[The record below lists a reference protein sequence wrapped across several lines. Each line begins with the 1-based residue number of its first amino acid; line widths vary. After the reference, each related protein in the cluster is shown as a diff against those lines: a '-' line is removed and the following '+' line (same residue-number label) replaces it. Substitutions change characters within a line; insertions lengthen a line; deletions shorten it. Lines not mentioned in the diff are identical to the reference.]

1 MPDRILLQLTALTPL
16 AHGEAGA
23 NSTGPNN
30 TTLFNRQL
38 QRLSKA
44 TAGADEADAKAALA
58 NLLTA
63 LPIGADTF
71 PLMESLKGS
80 ELVAAL
86 FVAQV
91 PIMFPGDG
99 EGLFTGMERYRMLS
113 TRLADGAK
121 CSSTLPEL
129 WSYLS
134 RKLML
139 PMFPTY
145 GFEAMRAFFILPKA
159 IQGQAIQAIS
169 KALELIVMAARMMA
183 ESIKAENKA
192 AKNSAGN
199 LSLFSAQ
206 VYQVTSEQLA
216 DLTRP
221 KAEAIVMPVP
231 SISGNALRHCL
242 IREPGAN
249 RLIQALGLE
258 PYSDRP
264 GEHLGLGVTRFL
276 YGGGQ
281 LAAKAKAPSASDIYE
296 AQIRSRYPIVDAVGG
311 STDSWMMAESACK
324 VAGWVVCAEN
334 NVATSAIAGV
344 ESQVSIFDYL
354 SEETKTRSGI
364 GGKDKESGQ
373 MIFSYE
379 TLAAGLPVIVEIL
392 FNPFTQPLTI
402 GAVWQAVEDWA
413 VEGGIV
419 GGRSQIG
426 HSRFAMEILQ
436 GSYGLQGEAYLDYLE
451 AERDSLR
458 DGLLDATMGT
468 GAVLCAA

>member
-1 MPDRILLQLTALTPL
+1 MPDRILLKLTALTPV

-38 QRLSKA
+38 QRLTKESVGVDVMVA
-44 TAGADEADAKAALA
+44 RDAIA

-63 LPIGADTF
+63 MPIGADTF
-71 PLMESLKGS
+71 PLLESLKGA

-121 CSSTLPEL
+121 CCTTLPEL

-134 RKLML
+134 RKLTL

-169 KALELIVMAARMMA
+169 RALELTVMAARMLA
-183 ESIKAENKA
+183 ESIKVERKT
-192 AKNSAGN
+192 AKDNN
-199 LSLFSAQ
+199 LSLFAAK
-206 VYQVTSEQLA
+206 VYQASPEQLA

-249 RLIQALGLE
+249 RLIQSLGLE
-258 PYSDRP
+258 PYTDRA
-264 GEHLGLGVTRFL
+264 GEHLGLGITRFL

-281 LAAKAKAPSASDIYE
+281 LAAKAKAPSVSDIYE
-296 AQIRSRYPIVDAVGG
+296 AQIRSAYPIVDAVGG
-311 STDSWMMAESACK
+311 STDSWLMAESACK
-324 VAGWVVCAEN
+324 VAGWVVCEEN
-334 NVATSAIAGV
+334 NVATQAIAGV

-354 SEETKTRSGI
+354 SEETKTRTGI
-364 GGKDKESGQ
+364 GGKGKESGQ

-379 TLAAGLPVIVEIL
+379 TLAAGLPLIVEIL

-402 GAVWQAVEDWA
+402 GAVWQAVHDWA
-413 VEGGIV
+413 DEGGIV

-426 HSRFAMEILQ
+426 HSRFAMEVLQ
-436 GSYGLQGEAYLDYLE
+436 GSYELQGKAYLDYLE

-458 DGLLDATMGT
+458 PGLLDATMGT

>member
-1 MPDRILLQLTALTPL
+1 MPDRILLKLTALTPV

-38 QRLSKA
+38 QRITKESSGVDVMVA
-44 TAGADEADAKAALA
+44 RNAIAS
-58 NLLTA
+58 LLTA
-63 LPIGADTF
+63 MPIGSDTF
-71 PLMESLKGS
+71 PLLESLKGS

-91 PIMFPGDG
+91 PIMFPGEG
-99 EGLFTGMERYRMLS
+99 EGLFSGVERYRMLS

-121 CSSTLPEL
+121 CCSTLPEL

-134 RKLML
+134 RKLLL
-139 PMFPTY
+139 PMFPAH
-145 GFEAMRAFFILPKA
+145 GFEAMKAFFILPKA
-159 IQGQAIQAIS
+159 IQCQAIQAIS
-169 KALELIVMAARMMA
+169 KALELTVMAARLLS

-192 AKNSAGN
+192 AKNGTP
-199 LSLFSAQ
+199 SLFSVQ
-206 VYQVTSEQLA
+206 VYQASPEQLA
-216 DLTRP
+216 DLTCP

-249 RLIQALGLE
+249 RLIQSLGLE
-258 PYSDRP
+258 PYTDRV
-264 GEHLGLGVTRFL
+264 GEHLGIGITRFL

-281 LAAKAKAPSASDIYE
+281 LAAKAKAPSASDVLE
-296 AQIRSRYPIVDAVGG
+296 AELRSRYPIVDAVGG
-311 STDSWMMAESACK
+311 STDSWLMAESACK
-324 VAGWVVCAEN
+324 VAGWVVCEEN
-334 NVATSAIAGV
+334 NLATQAIAGI

-354 SEETKTRSGI
+354 SEETKTRTGI

-379 TLAAGLPVIVEIL
+379 TLAAGLPLVVEIL

-402 GAVWQAVEDWA
+402 GAVWQAVHDWA
-413 VEGGIV
+413 DDGGIV

-426 HSRFAMEILQ
+426 HSRFALEVLQ
-436 GSYGLQGEAYLDYLE
+436 GSYGLQGKAYLDYLE

-458 DGLLDATMGT
+458 PGLLDATMGT

>member
-1 MPDRILLQLTALTPL
+1 MPDRILLKLTALTPV

-30 TTLFNRQL
+30 STLFNRQL
-38 QRLSKA
+38 QRLTKESVGVDVMVA
-44 TAGADEADAKAALA
+44 RDAIA

-63 LPIGADTF
+63 MPIGADTF
-71 PLMESLKGS
+71 PLLESLKGA

-121 CSSTLPEL
+121 CCTTLPEL

-134 RKLML
+134 RKLTL

-145 GFEAMRAFFILPKA
+145 GFEAMRAFFIIPKA
-159 IQGQAIQAIS
+159 LQGQAIQALS
-169 KALELIVMAARMMA
+169 RARELTVMAARMLA
-183 ESIKAENKA
+183 ESIKVERKT
-192 AKNSAGN
+192 AKDNN
-199 LSLFSAQ
+199 LSLFAAK
-206 VYQVTSEQLA
+206 VYQASPEQLA

-249 RLIQALGLE
+249 RLIQSLGLE
-258 PYSDRP
+258 PYTDRA
-264 GEHLGLGVTRFL
+264 GEHLGLGITRFL

-296 AQIRSRYPIVDAVGG
+296 AQIRSAYPIVDAVGG
-311 STDSWMMAESACK
+311 STDSWLMTESACK
-324 VAGWVVCAEN
+324 VAGWVVCEEN
-334 NVATSAIAGV
+334 NVATQAIAGV

-354 SEETKTRSGI
+354 SEETKTRTGI

-379 TLAAGLPVIVEIL
+379 TLAAGLPLIVEIL

-402 GAVWQAVEDWA
+402 GAVWQAVHDWA
-413 VEGGIV
+413 DEGGIV

-426 HSRFAMEILQ
+426 HSRFAMEVLQ
-436 GSYGLQGEAYLDYLE
+436 GSYGLQGKAYLDYLE

-458 DGLLDATMGT
+458 PGLLDATMGT

>member
-1 MPDRILLQLTALTPL
+1 MPDRILLKLTALTPV

-38 QRLSKA
+38 QRLTKESVGVDVMVA
-44 TAGADEADAKAALA
+44 RDAIA

-63 LPIGADTF
+63 MPIGADTF
-71 PLMESLKGS
+71 SLLESLKGA

-121 CSSTLPEL
+121 CCTTLPEL

-134 RKLML
+134 RKLTL

-169 KALELIVMAARMMA
+169 RALELTVMAARMLA
-183 ESIKAENKA
+183 ESIKIERKTVKDN
-192 AKNSAGN
+192 N
-199 LSLFSAQ
+199 LSLFAAK
-206 VYQVTSEQLA
+206 VYQASPEQLA

-249 RLIQALGLE
+249 RLIQSLGIE
-258 PYSDRP
+258 PYTDRA
-264 GEHLGLGVTRFL
+264 GEHLGLGITRFL

-296 AQIRSRYPIVDAVGG
+296 AQIRSAYPIVDAVGG
-311 STDSWMMAESACK
+311 STDSWLMTESACK
-324 VAGWVVCAEN
+324 VAGWVVCEEN
-334 NVATSAIAGV
+334 NVATQAIAGV

-354 SEETKTRSGI
+354 SEETKTRTGI

-379 TLAAGLPVIVEIL
+379 TLAAGLPLIVEIL

-402 GAVWQAVEDWA
+402 GAVWQAVHDWA
-413 VEGGIV
+413 DEGGIV
-419 GGRSQIG
+419 GSRSQIG
-426 HSRFAMEILQ
+426 HSRFAMEVLQ
-436 GSYGLQGEAYLDYLE
+436 GSYELQGKAYLDYLE

-458 DGLLDATMGT
+458 PGLLDATMGT

>member
-1 MPDRILLQLTALTPL
+1 MPDRILLKLTALTPV

-38 QRLSKA
+38 QRLTKESVGVDVMVA
-44 TAGADEADAKAALA
+44 RDAIA

-63 LPIGADTF
+63 MPIGADTF
-71 PLMESLKGS
+71 PLLESLKGA

-121 CSSTLPEL
+121 CCTTLPEL

-134 RKLML
+134 RKLTL

-169 KALELIVMAARMMA
+169 RALELTVMAARMLA
-183 ESIKAENKA
+183 ESIKVERKT
-192 AKNSAGN
+192 AKDNN
-199 LSLFSAQ
+199 LSLFAAK
-206 VYQVTSEQLA
+206 VYQASPEQLA

-249 RLIQALGLE
+249 RLIQSLGLE
-258 PYSDRP
+258 PYTDRA
-264 GEHLGLGVTRFL
+264 GEHLGLGITRFL

-296 AQIRSRYPIVDAVGG
+296 AQIRSAYPIVDAVGG
-311 STDSWMMAESACK
+311 STDSWLMAESACK
-324 VAGWVVCAEN
+324 VAGWVVCEEN
-334 NVATSAIAGV
+334 NVATQAIAGV

-354 SEETKTRSGI
+354 SEETKTRTGI

-379 TLAAGLPVIVEIL
+379 TLAAGLPLIVEIL

-402 GAVWQAVEDWA
+402 GAVWQAVHDWA
-413 VEGGIV
+413 DEGGIV

-426 HSRFAMEILQ
+426 HSRFAMEVLQ
-436 GSYGLQGEAYLDYLE
+436 GSYGLQGKAYLDYLE
-451 AERDSLR
+451 SERDSLR
-458 DGLLDATMGT
+458 PGLLDATMGT